1 MLTTEINQY
10 DYLITNKYYTMGQNE
25 PNDVFRFVAYW
36 LAFIQL
42 VNRDTIAPEHI
53 SETRRIK
60 DYCKSKVD
68 KLAEVIDFDADYMSI
83 FKERPI
89 VKGTERVGRIHRDN
103 KKEYIEDCVLRELET
118 RGDLVNSRDDISKIA
133 QDFKN
138 ITNPYADMKIRIPS
152 LFCSIY
158 RIRCNLFH
166 GSKSLIEERDA
177 NLIKASA
184 DILGRC
190 LGELIKITF

>member
-36 LAFIQL
+36 IAFIQL
-42 VNRDTIAPEHI
+42 VNRDTIAPEHVG
-53 SETRRIK
+53 ETTRIK
-60 DYCKSKVD
+60 DYCKSKAD
-68 KLAEVIDFDADYMSI
+68 KLVKVIDFDADYMSV

-89 VKGTERVGRIHRDN
+89 VKGTERVSRIHRDN
-103 KKEYIEDCVLRELET
+103 TKEYIEDCVLRELET
-118 RGDLVNSRDDISKIA
+118 RGDLVNSSDDISKIA

-138 ITNPYADMKIRIPS
+138 ITNPNADMKVRIPS

-158 RIRCNLFH
+158 RVRCNLFH

-190 LGELIKITF
+190 LDELIKMTF